1 MMMNFH
7 LLIKTYS
14 VFRLVDIGYLQRIEI
29 VQGLDVL
36 EDGFDGIVQCLVLA
50 IVSLAG
56 EVDDV
61 ALHKFYG
68 LLLMLRCVDG
78 NGESALR
85 T

>member
-1 MMMNFH
+1 M
-7 LLIKTYS
+7 IKTYS

-29 VQGLDVL
+29 VQCLDVL
-36 EDGFDGIVQCLVLA
+36 ENGLDGIIQRLA
-50 IVSLAG
+50 LAVVSLAG

-68 LLLMLRCVDG
+68 LLLMLRSIDG
-78 NGESALR
+78 NCESALR

>member
-1 MMMNFH
+1 MIMNFL

-29 VQGLDVL
+29 VQCLDVL
-36 EDGFDGIVQCLVLA
+36 ENGLDGIIQRLVLA

-68 LLLMLRCVDG
+68 
-78 NGESALR
+78 
-85 T
+85 